1 MAEGTGATV
10 RRFGAGTGGHASGMA
25 DSENVKDKAA
35 DRGGKLD
42 DKYENAVAGAAE
54 KLDKPTEKLTQLGRR
69 LTGMEEDS
77 DK

>member
-1 MAEGTGATV
+1 
-10 RRFGAGTGGHASGMA
+10 MA

-69 LTGMEEDS
+69 LTGMDEDS

>member
-1 MAEGTGATV
+1 
-10 RRFGAGTGGHASGMA
+10 MA

-35 DRGGKLD
+35 DRGEKLD
-42 DKYENAVAGAAE
+42 DKYENAVATAAD
-54 KLDKPTEKLTQLGRR
+54 KLDKPAEKLTQVGRR